1 MRKRYEVGEIVTV
14 TDDNYMK
21 EAQGVILDVSSS
33 SGGVATMYT
42 VDVEKHG
49 THYFYGW
56 HIESSE
62 KDSDVYK
69 LSA

>member
-21 EAQGVILDVSSS
+21 EAQGMILDVSSS

-49 THYFYGW
+49 THYLYGW

>member
-1 MRKRYEVGEIVTV
+1 MNKRYEIGEIVTV
-14 TDDNYMK
+14 TDDSYMK
-21 EAQGVILDVSSS
+21 EAQGMILDVSSS

-42 VDVEKHG
+42 VDVEDHG
-49 THYFYGW
+49 THYFYGC

-62 KDSDVYK
+62 KDNNAYE